1 MEVQSNDNVG
11 NVLENARREAQVR
24 NEDLSPVEV
33 PELGQ
38 DSLNRVTKLPEAY
51 DLSGSLKD
59 NEQACRS
66 VNLPNNPVNL
76 SIA

>member
-33 PELGQ
+33 PEL
-38 DSLNRVTKLPEAY
+38 DR
-51 DLSGSLKD
+51 
-59 NEQACRS
+59 
-66 VNLPNNPVNL
+66 
-76 SIA
+76 IH

>member
-1 MEVQSNDNVG
+1 MEVQSNDNAG

-59 NEQACRS
+59 NEQPADPSTCQQ
-66 VNLPNNPVNL
+66 PG
-76 SIA
+76 

>member
-1 MEVQSNDNVG
+1 MEVQSNDNAG

-51 DLSGSLKD
+51 DLSHPIWVHLLF
-59 NEQACRS
+59 QTF
-66 VNLPNNPVNL
+66 
-76 SIA
+76 